1 MVSQHRACSMTWG
14 VCALGVHGGPGAPQ
28 GWHWVGWGQGGRE
41 AGAVAGQWLG
51 KKVGVLGSLSV
62 GRAVRITCFE
72 SLNAALGYFCCA
84 KDTHSNNWREREGAV
99 HVSDNCSCPV
109 TCRCFAIA
117 LSLSSSQMC
126 EPDLYKPVIKALKE
140 GKNTKK
146 TQTDPT
152 VVWNVI
158 YNKELIPF

>member
-1 MVSQHRACSMTWG
+1 MVSQHHACSVPWG
-14 VCALGVHGGPGAPQ
+14 VCALGVRGGPGAPL
-28 GWHWVGWGQGGRE
+28 GWGQRGRE

-51 KKVGVLGSLSV
+51 EKVGVLGSLSV